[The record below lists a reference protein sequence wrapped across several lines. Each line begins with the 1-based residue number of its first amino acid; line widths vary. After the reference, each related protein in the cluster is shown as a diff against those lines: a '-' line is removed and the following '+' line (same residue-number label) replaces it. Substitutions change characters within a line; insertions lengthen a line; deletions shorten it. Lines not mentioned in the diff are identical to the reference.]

1 MKKFIIFM
9 CLFFSIIIISNFSIS
24 AGPGPTNWL
33 ASEEGGG
40 SNTTTT
46 ITTTTTI
53 NNPYPDIYYTGFDV
67 QIRNSEGYYA
77 VGNDDFCDG
86 YPAYA
91 QLYLDLAEG
100 YAADISES
108 KEIYFNVACSNY
120 SFSNIYKVDDVI
132 DNTANVFMAYY
143 EVSDFIEANDS
154 DQIYLTS
161 WSINEGDHV
170 TKGEY
175 IGYLRYNGSVR
186 PLYSPATGKIKWIDD
201 PVPSYL
207 NWDDSED
214 LQEISSYRL
223 LSNFNILSIEKDEI
237 EKGIYY
243 LADIEN
249 IWVNYDSMFEFNSQY
264 VYEYNKVSDD
274 YVVFH
279 DIPATIDDSNMNI
292 NMDGWST
299 YESLGAMFY
308 IFSQFNV
315 IDYSFF
321 GSYIVFMNQDEATAY
336 FSSSDPLKVG
346 EEGVLGT
353 ENINSAGSLLFVRI
367 DPSPGVTLDV
377 YEEYSDFIQGVIVV
391 RL

>member
-1 MKKFIIFM
+1 
-9 CLFFSIIIISNFSIS
+9 
-24 AGPGPTNWL
+24 
-33 ASEEGGG
+33 
-40 SNTTTT
+40 
-46 ITTTTTI
+46 
-53 NNPYPDIYYTGFDV
+53 
-67 QIRNSEGYYA
+67 
-77 VGNDDFCDG
+77 
-86 YPAYA
+86 
-91 QLYLDLAEG
+91 
-100 YAADISES
+100 
-108 KEIYFNVACSNY
+108 
-120 SFSNIYKVDDVI
+120 
-132 DNTANVFMAYY
+132 
-143 EVSDFIEANDS
+143 
-154 DQIYLTS
+154 
-161 WSINEGDHV
+161 
-170 TKGEY
+170 
-175 IGYLRYNGSVR
+175 
-186 PLYSPATGKIKWIDD
+186 
-201 PVPSYL
+201 
-207 NWDDSED
+207 
-214 LQEISSYRL
+214 
-223 LSNFNILSIEKDEI
+223 
-237 EKGIYY
+237 
-243 LADIEN
+243 
-249 IWVNYDSMFEFNSQY
+249 MFEFNSQY